1 MLTLH
6 SYVCFVVFHSES
18 VFPDLSSFL
27 AWSLFIYYVIYLLFL
42 LLRVYRNVLSF
53 LHDVVAL
60 RVLVLVKFCLIVD
73 TLETITIRKH
83 SLNIELHHKTSA
95 VHFAEYQLVIKE
107 EDMNVRSNNVVA
119 KKTLGRALKK
129 FVGDFKV
136 CYCTQTTF

>member
-1 MLTLH
+1 MCASWYST
-6 SYVCFVVFHSES
+6 
-18 VFPDLSSFL
+18 
-27 AWSLFIYYVIYLLFL
+27 ASLFSPTYLPSSHDPCLSITSYICPLFL